1 LKNAA
6 DKNVQSACY
15 AAQAVGLKRFRV
27 TERPRAILFDLD
39 GTLIHYRELRDQ
51 LSEIMT
57 AFENELIP
65 LTSIEVVA
73 AIEKEFALFWS
84 DLSRHKDW
92 SISLRN
98 NRRDVCARA
107 VRSFNGK
114 LPDADGIAHRIADAL
129 HERRDS
135 DMGVFPGAFETVEAL
150 KREGIRLALITNGPS
165 ESQRRKVA
173 TFDLSRH
180 FEHIQIEEEFGAGK
194 PEEHVYLHA
203 MSVLGVAPQETW
215 MVGDNLEYDV
225 GAPQRLGI
233 FGIWH
238 DGWGRGLPSTSSTK
252 PDRVITR
259 LKQLLD

>member
-1 LKNAA
+1 MA
-6 DKNVQSACY
+6 
-15 AAQAVGLKRFRV
+15 G
-27 TERPRAILFDLD
+27 RPRAILFDLD
-39 GTLIHYRELRDQ
+39 GTLIHYRELRQQ
-51 LSEIMT
+51 LGEIMS
-57 AFENELIP
+57 AFEEDVLP
-65 LTSIEVVA
+65 LTSAEIVA

-84 DLSRHKDW
+84 DPSRHKDW
-92 SISLRN
+92 GISLRD

-107 VRSFNGK
+107 VQTFNGRFH
-114 LPDADGIAHRIADAL
+114 DAAGLAHRIADAF

-135 DMGVFPGAFETVEAL
+135 DMVVFPDAFETVESL
-150 KREGIRLALITNGPS
+150 QREGIRLALITNGPS
-165 ESQRRKVA
+165 ESQRKKVA
-173 TFDLSRH
+173 TFDLTRH

-203 MSVLGVAPQETW
+203 MSVLGVGPRETW

-238 DGWGRGLPSTSSTK
+238 DGWGRGLPASSPTK